1 MPNKYLTVE
10 RELDTLRDPEPEAI
24 FTVECWGGGNYFL
37 NDHVRGKCIRLT
49 SETYWAIIE
58 HFTNIISQSLINGGQ
73 P

>member
-10 RELDTLRDPEPEAI
+10 RDIDMQRVPQPEHI
-24 FTVECWGGGNYFL
+24 FSLECWGGGNYFL